1 MMKFNAFLAAC
12 IIVSSHGYS
21 AQMPLKIDTNSPL
34 LLTDSPIVFAVNTEQ
49 KALERINLNQTTSHK
64 LPISTTSKGFH
75 YGYIAHSKEVQA
87 FVLDKGGVYL
97 VTPNKTTRLVAST
110 SLLTRLQVDDFE
122 KVEFILD
129 VNKDGLSDIYLPGFT
144 RNELFVQQSD
154 GQFVKHDFEYSLP
167 LRSHTYNESL
177 EISTN
182 FTSLPIVHDFNADG
196 FMDLVFRTR
205 QEVAVLY
212 GNKSG
217 YAKEVEYVHLPTTFG
232 KIEGNRTRTTQNL
245 LDINQD
251 GHLDLVTR
259 IRPVTEGIS
268 GLEAKVEYDL
278 YLGQAKGFNSGAIK
292 LPHTIGAGGMRI
304 EYDFDGDGLLDLQTL
319 NVDIGLTTIAAM
331 ALGGGKADI
340 DVDMHFF
347 RQHPHT
353 LFKST
358 PSTEKEVE
366 LEIDMKRSM
375 QGMPYYTG
383 DINGDKKHD
392 LVFKSGGETLSIY
405 FGTSNHLLGKE
416 RTKINRPLPKN
427 PNDIVLVDIDQN
439 GKEDFVFKY
448 ADKQGKVKIETLLN

>member
-1 MMKFNAFLAAC
+1 MKYKAILATG
-12 IIVSSHGYS
+12 IILSSHAYG
-21 AQMPLKIDTNSPL
+21 AQLPLKIETDSPL
-34 LLTDSPIVFAVNTEQ
+34 LLTDSPIVFAVNTEK
-49 KALERINLNQTTSHK
+49 KALERIDLSLNSSQK
-64 LPISTTSKGFH
+64 LPISATSKGFH
-75 YGYIAHSKEVQA
+75 YGYIANSKEVQA
-87 FVLDKGGVYL
+87 FVLDNSGVYA
-97 VTPNKTTRLVAST
+97 VTPNKTTRLVESD
-110 SLLTRLQVDDFE
+110 SLLTRLQVDNFE
-122 KVEFILD
+122 KLEFVLD
-129 VNKDGLSDIYLPGFT
+129 VNNDGLSDIYLPGFT
-144 RNELFVQQSD
+144 QNELFIQQSN
-154 GQFVKHDFEYSLP
+154 GQFEKHNFEYNLP

-182 FTSLPIVHDFNADG
+182 FTSLPTVHDFNADG
-196 FMDLVFRTR
+196 FSDLVFRTR
-205 QEVAVLY
+205 QEIAVLY

-217 YAKEVEYVHLPTTFG
+217 FADKVDYIHLPSTFG
-232 KIEGNRTRTTQNL
+232 KIAGKRIRTTQDL

-278 YLGQAKGFNSGAIK
+278 YLGQPKGFNSGAIK

-347 RQHPHT
+347 KQHPHT
-353 LFKST
+353 LFKTT

-392 LVFKSGGETLSIY
+392 LVFKSGDETLSIY
-405 FGTSNHLLGKE
+405 FGTSQSLLGKE
-416 RTKINRPLPKN
+416 RKKINHPLPKN
-427 PNDIVLVDIDQN
+427 PNDIVLVDIDEN
-439 GKEDFVFKY
+439 GKKDFVFKY
-448 ADKQGKVKIETLLN
+448 EDKQGQVKIETLLN

>member
-1 MMKFNAFLAAC
+1 MMNFKAILTTGM
-12 IIVSSHGYS
+12 IISSHAYS
-21 AQMPLKIDTNSPL
+21 AQMPLKIDTDSPL
-34 LLTDSPIVFAVNTEQ
+34 VLTDSPIVFAVNKEE
-49 KALERINLNQTTSHK
+49 KALERINLSQNTSQK
-64 LPISTTSKGFH
+64 LPISATSKGFH
-75 YGYIAHSKEVQA
+75 YGHIANSKEVQA
-87 FVLDKGGVYL
+87 FVLDNGGVYL
-97 VTPNKTTRLVAST
+97 VTPKKTTQLVESKG
-110 SLLTRLQVDDFE
+110 LLTRLQVDDFE

-129 VNKDGLSDIYLPGFT
+129 ANSDGLSDIYLPGFT
-144 RNELFVQQSD
+144 RNELFVQQPT
-154 GQFVKHDFEYSLP
+154 GQFIKHDFEYNLP
-167 LRSHTYNESL
+167 LRSNSYRESL

-196 FMDLVFRTR
+196 FTDLVFRTR

-212 GNKSG
+212 GNKTG
-217 YAKEVEYVHLPTTFG
+217 YAPNVEYIHLPTSFG
-232 KIEGNRTRTTQNL
+232 KITGNRIRTTQDL

-259 IRPVTEGIS
+259 IRPITEGIS

-347 RQHPHT
+347 KQHPHT
-353 LFKST
+353 LFKTT
-358 PSTEKEVE
+358 PNTEKEIE
-366 LEIDMKRSM
+366 LEVDMKRSM

-383 DINGDKKHD
+383 DLNGDNKHD
-392 LVFKSGGETLSIY
+392 LVFKSSDNTLSIFY
-405 FGTSNHLLGKE
+405 GESNNLLRKKQK
-416 RTKINRPLPKN
+416 KINHTLPNN
-427 PNDIVLVDIDQN
+427 PNDIVLVDIDEN
-439 GKEDFVFKY
+439 GTEDFVFKY
-448 ADKQGKVKIETLLN
+448 ADKQGKVEIKTLLN